1 MAIQT
6 ITLLLNIYDMFD
18 LMKVIRGGRYR
29 ETVAVW
35 PVTLTITLVINI
47 NQQNSADINI

>member
-35 PVTLTITLVINI
+35 PVTITLVINI